1 LRLYQIKHDVMYK
14 LLKNVRVV
22 NRGKIID
29 ADVLIKKTMIERI
42 ESSISP
48 PENCE
53 IIDCKGLHLIPGII
67 DDQVHFR
74 EPGLMHKATIA
85 TESRAAV
92 AGGVTSF
99 MEMPNVIPTT
109 TTQILLEEKY
119 AIGAK
124 SSLANYSFFFG
135 ATNNNFEEV
144 MLTSKKNVCGVKIF
158 MGSSTG
164 NMLVD
169 NNKVLEKL
177 FGNVELLIATHCESE
192 TMVRESTERVKNY
205 IEQNKF
211 NANAQ
216 LHPFVRPRE
225 ACYASSQYAINL
237 AKKLG
242 TRLHV
247 LHISTA
253 DEIELFDNSLKLS
266 DKKIT
271 AEACVHHLFFDEAD
285 YAPLGNKI
293 KCNPSIKTA
302 FDREQ
307 VFRAVLNNS
316 IDVIATDHAP
326 HTLAEKQNS
335 YFDAPSGLPLVQH
348 GLQLM
353 LSYYHYGAIS
363 LERIVEK
370 MCHAPAECF
379 KIPNRGF
386 INEGYKADLVLLDV
400 NKSHRVNTKNI
411 FYKCGWSPLEGE
423 TLKGEV
429 VQTFVNGNSVYKKGK
444 FEEKIMGERLTFA
457 S

>member
-1 LRLYQIKHDVMYK
+1 MYK

-22 NRGKIID
+22 NRLMIIE
-29 ADVLIKKTMIERI
+29 ADVLIKNSIIDKIA
-42 ESSISP
+42 SSITP
-48 PENCE
+48 PDGCE

-74 EPGLMHKATIA
+74 EPGLTHKATIA

-99 MEMPNVIPTT
+99 MEMPNVNPAT

-119 AIGAK
+119 AIAAK

-135 ATNNNFEEV
+135 ATNDNFEEV
-144 MLTSKKNVCGVKIF
+144 MRTPKHNVCGIKIF

-169 NNKVLEKL
+169 NHKVLEKL
-177 FGNVELLIATHCESE
+177 FGNVEMLIATHCESE
-192 TMVRESTERVKNY
+192 PMVRESTARVKNY
-205 IEQNKF
+205 IQQNKF
-211 NANAQ
+211 NATAQ

-225 ACYASSQYAINL
+225 ACYASSKHAIDL

-253 DEIELFDNSLKLS
+253 DEIELFDNTQNLS

-271 AEACVHHLFFDEAD
+271 AEACVHHLFFDDAD
-285 YAPLGNKI
+285 YALLGNKI
-293 KCNPSIKTA
+293 KCNPSIKSR

-307 VFRAVLNNS
+307 VFKAVLNNH

-326 HTLAEKQNS
+326 HTLSEKQNP

-348 GLQLM
+348 TLQLM
-353 LSYYHYGAIS
+353 LSHFHYGEIS

-379 KIPNRGF
+379 KVQNRGY
-386 INEGYKADLVLLDV
+386 IDEGFKADLVLVDI
-400 NKSHRVNTKNI
+400 NKSQRISSKNI

-429 VQTFVNGNSVYKKGK
+429 VQTFVNGNLVYKKGK
-444 FEEKIMGERLTFA
+444 FEEKVMGERLNFTI
-457 S
+457 

>member
-1 LRLYQIKHDVMYK
+1 MYK

-22 NRGKIID
+22 NRGKIVE
-29 ADVLIKKTMIERI
+29 ADVLIKNTMIDRVDAH
-42 ESSISP
+42 ISP
-48 PENCE
+48 PEKCE
-53 IIDCKGLHLIPGII
+53 ITECNGLHLIPGII

-74 EPGLMHKATIA
+74 EPGLTHKATIA
-85 TESRAAV
+85 SESRAAV

-99 MEMPNVIPTT
+99 MEMPNVNPPTT
-109 TTQILLEEKY
+109 TQVLLEEKY
-119 AIGAK
+119 AMGAK

-144 MLTSKKNVCGVKIF
+144 MRTPKKNVCGIKIF

-169 NNKVLEKL
+169 DHKVLEKI
-177 FGNVELLIATHCESE
+177 FGNVEMLIATHCESE
-192 TMVRESTERVKNY
+192 TIVRESTARVKNY
-205 IEQNKF
+205 IQQNKF
-211 NANAQ
+211 NATAQ

-225 ACYASSQYAINL
+225 ACYASSQYAVNL

-253 DEIELFDNSLKLS
+253 DEIELFDSTLKLS
-266 DKKIT
+266 EKKIT

-293 KCNPSIKTA
+293 KCNPSIKTP
-302 FDREQ
+302 FDREH
-307 VFRAVLNNS
+307 VFRAVLNNA

-326 HTLAEKQNS
+326 HTLAEKQNP
-335 YFDAPSGLPLVQH
+335 YFDAPAGLPLVQH

-353 LSYYHYGAIS
+353 LSHYHYGAIS

-370 MCHAPAECF
+370 MCHAPATCF
-379 KIPNRGF
+379 KIRDRGF
-386 INEGYKADLVLLDV
+386 INEGYKADVVLVDI
-400 NKSHRVNTKNI
+400 NKEQRITTKNI

-423 TLKGEV
+423 TFKGEV
-429 VQTFVNGNSVYKKGK
+429 MQTFVNGHSVFKKGK
-444 FEEKIMGERLTFA
+444 FDEKIMGERLTFTI
-457 S
+457 